1 MAGNFFYRQSKIKQS
16 QIETNSRIRNN
27 AFVTVSSGDFKLPID
42 GTSWK
47 STYNPNGT
55 GRAAPILKD
64 VKISLLGEAASLR
77 KAELSFVCFDR
88 TSFEKAEEALL
99 TPGSEITIKY
109 GYVGPEKPSDF
120 GEYEFRVYDYS
131 FKITKQNYFECSLK
145 AFAKGQSGA
154 FFDKLDINGQQSFP
168 AETFVTDYDL
178 GNETSEVKNIFDYID
193 YRVQLET
200 GEIEDSDFDPD
211 NGTCGEIGDG
221 IDGYFGVLEAPD
233 DYDPPTKLPNGWFT
247 GGPRII
253 YVTLGGIVS
262 MVNRYILTDN
272 ENNYQIEF
280 DKNYSD
286 IKYDCKTLGKIWSPS
301 PFLLLF
307 PYKKGSPENN
317 YSETDDGINCDAFAE
332 EDGDI
337 YDNFRIDNQS
347 SYNRSGAEGIL
358 VSRDLLRDIQR
369 EFDEKALK
377 EDDSTEETEKA
388 KSKLNLSEFFRK
400 IFASIRD
407 NSGGDWDF
415 TLEVDESKPAG
426 TISIVNKNA
435 PGKDPVKAL
444 ILRPTIGKN
453 GIREMSLSS
462 AVPSDVQAEA
472 FGGAPSLNKNKTAAD
487 IIAENKV
494 ALIEAEVKY
503 ENQKAE
509 LITKLDPGQKD
520 IHKKSYAQDSITA
533 AKGLIKSMVNTLT
546 PEEFAKENKLLAPI
560 PYPLTLELTI
570 DGIEGFN
577 FGDTITSDYLPARYT
592 KNSGMRI
599 VFTVTEYTHTI
610 SGNDW
615 KTQLKTVSRIV
626 GD

>member
-1 MAGNFFYRQSKIKQS
+1 MAGNFFYRESKIKQS
-16 QIETNSRIRNN
+16 DIETNSRIRNN
-27 AFVTVSSGDFKLPID
+27 AFVTVSSGDFQLPIKS
-42 GTSWK
+42 TSWK
-47 STYNPNGT
+47 STYNPKGT

-64 VKISLLGEAASLR
+64 VKISLTGEAASLR
-77 KAELSFVCFDR
+77 KAELSFTCFDQP
-88 TSFEKAEEALL
+88 SFDEAEKALL
-99 TPGSEITIKY
+99 VPGSEITIKY
-109 GYVGPEKPSDF
+109 GYVGPERPSDS

-145 AFAKGQSGA
+145 AVAKGQSGA
-154 FFDKLDINGQQSFP
+154 FFDKIDINGQQSFP
-168 AETFVTDYDL
+168 DETFVTDYDL
-178 GNETSEVKNIFDYID
+178 GNETSEVKNIFDFID
-193 YRVQLET
+193 YRVQVET
-200 GEIEDSDFDPD
+200 GEVDDDDFDPD

-221 IDGYFGVLEAPD
+221 LDGYFGVLEAPD

-253 YVTLGGIVS
+253 YITLGAIVS
-262 MVNRYILTDN
+262 MINKYVLNEN

-286 IKYDCKTLGKIWSPS
+286 IKYEHDVLGKIWSPS

-307 PYKKGSPENN
+307 PYKKGSPQNN

-332 EDGDI
+332 ENSGI
-337 YDNFRIDNQS
+337 YDNFRIDNQVS
-347 SYNRSGAEGIL
+347 FNRSGAEGIL
-358 VSRDLLRDIQR
+358 ISRDLLRDIQR

-377 EDDSTEETEKA
+377 EDDSTEDTEKA
-388 KSKLNLSEFFRK
+388 KATLNLSEFFKK

-462 AVPSDVQAEA
+462 AVPSDVQAEV
-472 FGGAPSLNKNKTAAD
+472 FGGAPSLSKNKTAAD
-487 IIAENKV
+487 IIAEN
-494 ALIEAEVKY
+494 EAELA
-503 ENQKAE
+503 KAREQYNKDLLE
-509 LITKLDPGQKD
+509 LQEKLDPGQKD

-533 AKGLIKSMVNTLT
+533 AKGLIKSMVDTLT
-546 PEEFAKENKLLAPI
+546 PEEFAKQNKLLDPI
-560 PYPLTLELTI
+560 PYPLTLELTV

-592 KNSGMRI
+592 KKSGMRV
-599 VFTVTEYTHTI
+599 VFTVTEYEHTI

-615 KTQLKTVSRIV
+615 KTKISTVSRIV

>member
-16 QIETNSRIRNN
+16 QIETNARIRNN

-42 GTSWK
+42 GTSYS

-64 VKISLLGEAASLR
+64 VKISLQGEAASLR

-88 TSFEKAEEALL
+88 TSFEKAEKALL

-109 GYVGPEKPSDF
+109 GYVGPETPSEA

-145 AFAKGQSGA
+145 AVAKGQSGA

-168 AETFVTDYDL
+168 AETFVTNYDL
-178 GNETSEVKNIFDYID
+178 RNETSEVKNIFDYID

-200 GEIEDSDFDPD
+200 GEVDDDDFDPD
-211 NGTCGEIGDG
+211 NGTCGPIGDG
-221 IDGYFGVLEAPD
+221 LEGHFGVLEAPD

-253 YVTLGGIVS
+253 YITLQALVS
-262 MVNRYILTDN
+262 MVNKYILKDN
-272 ENNYQIEF
+272 KNKYQIEF
-280 DKNYSD
+280 DEDYSG
-286 IKYDCKTLGKIWSPS
+286 IKYDYKTLGKIWSPS

-307 PYKKGSPENN
+307 PYQKGSPENN
-317 YSETDDGINCDAFAE
+317 YSDDDGGINCDVFAE
-332 EDGDI
+332 KDKSA
-337 YDNFRIDNQS
+337 YDDFRIDAN
-347 SYNRSGAEGIL
+347 GVGGIL
-358 VSRDLLRDIQR
+358 ISRDLLRDIQR

-388 KSKLNLSEFFRK
+388 NAKLNLTEFFKK

-407 NSGGDWDF
+407 NSGGDWDLV
-415 TLEVDESKPAG
+415 LEVDESKPAG
-426 TISIVNKNA
+426 TISIVNKTA
-435 PGKDPVKAL
+435 PNKGSVTPL
-444 ILRPTIGKN
+444 ILRPVSGNN

-487 IIAENKV
+487 IIAENESEL
-494 ALIEAEVKY
+494 AEARKKY
-503 ENQKAE
+503 NEDLGKLLPKLAE
-509 LITKLDPGQKD
+509 GQKD

-592 KNSGMRI
+592 KNSGMRV

-610 SGNDW
+610 SSNDW
-615 KTQLKTVSRIV
+615 KTQIKTVSRIV